1 MAESAHRKGPPPS
14 KIIEQIV
21 EAGKAAF
28 DPSTAP
34 EGRVPALQAY
44 EGLVASTSTWILL
57 PALNSLIKPD
67 VLPPWLRD
75 PLLQALTRLPLR
87 PDGVRGTLE
96 FVFSVHPSTQD
107 AAAQSQ
113 QPQKSGANIT
123 HEAVAVATRLLST
136 VPATLSPDEWFGGI
150 APQLFALFDGDA
162 GEDLVKTAAQIV
174 GFGILGKKQMGAP
187 GAAGWN
193 AFVRPLIEPIN
204 YSLQSARERDLELS
218 QELSDD
224 IVHLGGDK
232 ILVSDE
238 KLVAAVRRLKVL
250 VLSNPSPGL
259 CRRVLKPVLL
269 QLWALAS
276 MANPTEAIAQKYCT
290 PAESLLQTYFT
301 LFGKADAIAPFIR
314 DILCEGSS
322 HGSERT
328 WRFRADGHSKI
339 DVEAVS
345 SPVGVDLLQV
355 EPRAEKLAKLIT
367 GFCSNEEISE
377 LFLVL
382 LRNWI
387 QSLKQQ
393 NETNIKIAPSSQSMQ
408 EDSPLQEL
416 TELSILQKLMET
428 APDKLV
434 GHFDQLMGVICQVL
448 RGNGQVPLGDDVISV
463 ILSLLNLVVTATSFK
478 RSDIQPRDMN
488 LIEVSLREIAGSGC
502 SDVST
507 TARNLTMLLEY
518 RDQLDQ
524 PPQNDHEGSSSSA
537 PSSRQIEDRK
547 TYNLAM
553 NYITGDRDHP
563 PPVVSEGLAMLSTLI
578 TAESPILD
586 ITAVTV
592 LMSNLLRDNEDYI
605 NLRVI
610 KIFTQLAN
618 KHPKTTLGELL
629 ENYLDP
635 QEQCSTDT
643 RLRFGEALLQVI
655 ERLGETFSGDMAQKT
670 GETLLSIAGRRAH
683 RPKTQA
689 KQAREERL
697 AKMKK
702 KNKASARD
710 ADEDAREDHEEEE
723 EEEEDEDSMMTET
736 ERANNKILAQIIQGW
751 ESKRG
756 SEDIRMRASALSIFG
771 AALEVNIAGMGPSLV
786 TNAIDLCVHVLS
798 VERDMEFAILR
809 RAAILAILGFVRAL
823 HEAKQSGRSP
833 GFGLTMS
840 SREDIQRTLEYVAGT
855 DNDGLVQQHARD
867 VVESLR
873 DWQIGSI
880 LAQRRQ
886 QQQQQQSEG
895 MAGGLGLGLG
905 VSLSRLSGL
914 NVNVSPEE
922 GIGGQ
927 IRRRIEEID

>member
-28 DPSTAP
+28 NPSTAP

-44 EGLVASTSTWILL
+44 EDLVASTSTWILL

-107 AAAQSQ
+107 AAAHSQ

-136 VPATLSPDEWFGGI
+136 VPATLSPDEWYGGI

-162 GEDLVKTAAQIV
+162 GEDLAKTAAQIV

-204 YSLQSARERDLELS
+204 YSLQSARERDLGLS
-218 QELSDD
+218 QEPGDE
-224 IVHLGGDK
+224 IVHLGRNK

-276 MANPTEAIAQKYCT
+276 MVNHTEAIAQKYCT
-290 PAESLLQTYFT
+290 PAENLLQTYFT

-328 WRFRADGHSKI
+328 WRFRADGHSKV

-345 SPVGVDLLQV
+345 SPGGVDLLQV

-367 GFCSNEEISE
+367 RFCSNEEISE

-387 QSLKQQ
+387 RSLKQQ
-393 NETNIKIAPSSQSMQ
+393 NETSIKIAPSSQSMQ

-416 TELSILQKLMET
+416 AELSILQKLMET

-448 RGNGQVPLGDDVISV
+448 RGNEQIPLGDDVMSV
-463 ILSLLNLVVTATSFK
+463 ILSLLNLVVTATSFR
-478 RSDIQPRDMN
+478 RSDIQPRDMD
-488 LIEVSLREIAGSGC
+488 LIEVSLRKIAGSDS
-502 SDVST
+502 SDVSA

-524 PPQNDHEGSSSSA
+524 PPQSDHEASSSSA

-563 PPVVSEGLAMLSTLI
+563 PPVVSEGLSMLSTLI

-618 KHPKTTLGELL
+618 KHPKTTLRELL

-655 ERLGETFSGDMAQKT
+655 ERLGETFSGDMAQQA

-710 ADEDAREDHEEEE
+710 GDEDEREEH
-723 EEEEDEDSMMTET
+723 EEDEDENSMMTET
-736 ERANNKILAQIIQGW
+736 ERANNEILAQIIQGW

-786 TNAIDLCVHVLS
+786 SNAVDLCVHVLS
-798 VERDMEFAILR
+798 VERDMEYAILR

-823 HEAKQSGRSP
+823 HEARQSGRSP

-840 SREDIQRTLEYVAGT
+840 SREDIQRTLEYVAEA

-873 DWQIGSI
+873 DWQIGSL
-880 LAQRRQ
+880 LAQR

-895 MAGGLGLGLG
+895 MAGGLGL
-905 VSLSRLSGL
+905 SLSRLAGL

>member
-28 DPSTAP
+28 NPSTAP

-44 EGLVASTSTWILL
+44 EDLVASTSTWILL

-107 AAAQSQ
+107 AAAHSQ

-136 VPATLSPDEWFGGI
+136 VPATLSPDEWYGGI

-162 GEDLVKTAAQIV
+162 GEDLAKTAAQIV

-193 AFVRPLIEPIN
+193 AFVLPLIEPIN
-204 YSLQSARERDLELS
+204 YSLQSAS
-218 QELSDD
+218 QEPSDE
-224 IVHLGGDK
+224 IVHLGRNK

-276 MANPTEAIAQKYCT
+276 MVNHTEAIAQKYCT

-314 DILCEGSS
+314 DILCEGCS

-328 WRFRADGHSKI
+328 WRFRADGHSKV

-387 QSLKQQ
+387 RSLKQQ
-393 NETNIKIAPSSQSMQ
+393 NETSIKIAPSSQSMQ

-416 TELSILQKLMET
+416 AELSILQKLMET

-448 RGNGQVPLGDDVISV
+448 RGNEQIPLGDDVMSV

-478 RSDIQPRDMN
+478 RSDIQPRDMD
-488 LIEVSLREIAGSGC
+488 LIEASLRKIAGSDS
-502 SDVST
+502 SDVSA

-524 PPQNDHEGSSSSA
+524 PPHSDHEASSPSA

-563 PPVVSEGLAMLSTLI
+563 PPVVSEGLSMLSTLI

-618 KHPKTTLGELL
+618 KHPKTTLRELL

-655 ERLGETFSGDMAQKT
+655 ERLGETFSGDTAQQA

-689 KQAREERL
+689 KQARDERL

-702 KNKASARD
+702 KNKAPARD
-710 ADEDAREDHEEEE
+710 GDEDEREEH
-723 EEEEDEDSMMTET
+723 EEDEDENSIMTET
-736 ERANNKILAQIIQGW
+736 ERANNEILAQIIQGW

-786 TNAIDLCVHVLS
+786 SNAVDLCVHVLG
-798 VERDMEFAILR
+798 VERDMEYAILR

-823 HEAKQSGRSP
+823 HEARQSGRSP

-840 SREDIQRTLEYVAGT
+840 SREDIQRTLEYVAET

-873 DWQIGSI
+873 DWQIGSL
-880 LAQRRQ
+880 LAQR

-895 MAGGLGLGLG
+895 MAGGLGL
-905 VSLSRLSGL
+905 SLSRLAGL